1 MALSLLNIM
10 QIEKKIKS
18 QIIKN
23 NRGMRLDIFLKN
35 ALFSKNGYYRKGK
48 PIGKIKDFITAPE
61 ISQIFGEI
69 IGIYLYFF
77 LEN

>member
-1 MALSLLNIM
+1 M
-10 QIEKKIKS
+10 QVEEIIKS
-18 QIIKN
+18 QIITKN
-23 NRGMRLDIFLKN
+23 RSMRLDIFLKK
-35 ALFSKNGYYRKGK
+35 ALFSKDGYYTKRK